1 MTQPA
6 QASQFD
12 LMYNRWFSVQG
23 PYEQR
28 PLGSEHCRFTGRSC
42 MEGNFTRRKLP
53 GKDKDWHYNVT
64 LRNYMYMKDTTTM
77 RIVASTKGASG
88 HYNSLADIT
97 RPACKWLEWIKPFVN
112 DLSEHAGYNPKDI
125 CSYIMPGWFQIT
137 NFHVKAQSHF
147 RISQIPIAPYGSY
160 KFEFHLSEK
169 DNPSC
174 HCMRVFMDIIP
185 DAKTILR
192 KQSKDVIFMIM
203 KKNIIF
209 TNYFAILLSVRA
221 DLLDDYVGP
230 YQRTPTVTE
239 YCRIN
244 GNSRSCLNCNFTMRQ
259 LPNQDWLFNV
269 TLRNYMYLK
278 DTTNL
283 RLIAS
288 MKGANGQ
295 YNSLAEITRPTCQLL
310 EWIKP
315 LINDLATHAGYNP
328 KDICLAAVPGLA
340 ILCDPIELS
349 QFGIK

>member
-1 MTQPA
+1 
-6 QASQFD
+6 
-12 LMYNRWFSVQG
+12 
-23 PYEQR
+23 
-28 PLGSEHCRFTGRSC
+28 
-42 MEGNFTRRKLP
+42 
-53 GKDKDWHYNVT
+53 
-64 LRNYMYMKDTTTM
+64 M

-125 CSYIMPGWFQIT
+125 CSYIMP
-137 NFHVKAQSHF
+137 
-147 RISQIPIAPYGSY
+147 
-160 KFEFHLSEK
+160 
-169 DNPSC
+169 
-174 HCMRVFMDIIP
+174 
-185 DAKTILR
+185 
-192 KQSKDVIFMIM
+192 
-203 KKNIIF
+203 
-209 TNYFAILLSVRA
+209 
-221 DLLDDYVGP
+221 GP

-328 KDICLAAVPGLA
+328 KDICLAAVPGLYKITNFHA
-340 ILCDPIELS
+340 KSNEYFKIPEIPIAPYGSYRLELQLAEKDNPNCHCMRFFMNIIPDAETALRKQRKNS
-349 QFGIK
+349 TELK